1 MPASRHLQELV
12 ADAARAVGR
21 SVDDVRP
28 FLKLLEENWFDT
40 VESIRT
46 LGAKEIQDLG
56 IPLRF
61 ARELVL
67 LAARRGSGSVPPP
80 PAPAPAAVLVPA
92 PAAAGVGSGRS
103 PLAPPAP
110 AAPAA
115 PARTVPP
122 RHGSAASVPPPQRG
136 QPVPLP
142 KQQPRPEGKGEGTGK
157 GEKSHK
163 GDWSDWRKDKHDW
176 EKPERPERPE
186 RTEKGKNSGTSGKGK
201 HPETKAG
208 KGTSEWDAWHAQS
221 AFAQSPKGKGK
232 GREEDWQPHGHGKG
246 KRDQRGSVSCYQ
258 CGGEH
263 FQRDCPENAKGQGK
277 HRGHAPSLH
286 THKIFLDIEDPDPSF
301 GLNGRLIGQ
310 NGQNVKHIREITGAT
325 VNLAGQGS
333 GDGSSD
339 EQLHVLLQSQDAQ
352 TLDEAIRV
360 TNDLIDTVLDQYATF
375 QAEKG
380 DSLKGSGKQ
389 TGTNRKTGPNWGERG
404 HLASRCPKPNHQHH
418 FEEQNAKRRK
428 GH

>member
-12 ADAARAVGR
+12 ADAARAIGR

-40 VESIRT
+40 VESVRT
-46 LGAKEIQDLG
+46 LGAKELQDLG

-67 LAARRGSGSVPPP
+67 LAQRGGSGSGSGSGSSLPPP
-80 PAPAPAAVLVPA
+80 PAPAPAAPAVPAVLVPA

-110 AAPAA
+110 A
-115 PARTVPP
+115 RTVPP
-122 RHGSAASVPPPQRG
+122 RHGTAAAVPPPQRG

-142 KQQPRPEGKGEGTGK
+142 KQQPRQPSKGKGEGTG
-157 GEKSHK
+157 GDQSHK
-163 GDWSDWRKDKHDW
+163 DWNDWRNEKNDW
-176 EKPERPERPE
+176 ERPE
-186 RTEKGKNSGTSGKGK
+186 RTEKGKNSHSSGKGK
-201 HPETKAG
+201 RPETKTG
-208 KGTSEWDAWHAQS
+208 KGSTSEWDAWQSAQS
-221 AFAQSPKGKGK
+221 AQSPKGKGK
-232 GREEDWQPHGHGKG
+232 GYEEDWQQHGHGKG
-246 KRDQRGSVSCYQ
+246 RREHRGWEHYQREFS
-258 CGGEH
+258 
-263 FQRDCPENAKGQGK
+263 ENAKGQSK
-277 HRGHAPSLH
+277 HNAHAPSLH

-333 GDGSSD
+333 GEGSSN

-389 TGTNRKTGPNWGERG
+389 TGANKKTCHNCGERG
-404 HLASRCPKPNHQHH
+404 HFAIRCPKPKHQNQ
-418 FEEQNAKRRK
+418 FEEQNAKRIR
-428 GH
+428 H